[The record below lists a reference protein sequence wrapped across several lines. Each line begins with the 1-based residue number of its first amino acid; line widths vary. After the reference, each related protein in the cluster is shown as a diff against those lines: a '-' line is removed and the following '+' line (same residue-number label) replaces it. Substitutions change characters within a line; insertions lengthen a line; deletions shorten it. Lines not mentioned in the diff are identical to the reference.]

1 MPVMNDGG
9 MLEEPSPG
17 RGEYDEKYVTHHSI
31 GKGAFGFVK
40 LAQRKSDGLQ
50 VSTLDNT
57 YY

>member
-50 VSTLDNT
+50 VSTSDN
-57 YY
+57 